1 VNKLST
7 PKIKSLWEII
17 LENFEDPINQILVVA
32 AIVSL
37 FVGVL
42 KDGRDGLIEP
52 LSIVMALIIIT
63 VVNSANNY
71 ASEIKL
77 RDLLMLS
84 GGGSSVAVF
93 RNGPNPR
100 LLSTS
105 KMVVGDVYEL
115 VSGVAV
121 PADSIVIQSNK
132 FEELICDE
140 SALTGEA
147 EQIYKKLGSPLLS

>member
-1 VNKLST
+1 MNKLST
-7 PKIKSLWEII
+7 PKIKSLWDIV

-37 FVGVL
+37 FIGVL

-52 LSIVMALIIIT
+52 LSIVTALIIIT

-71 ASEIKL
+71 ASEVKL

-93 RNGPNPR
+93 RNGNNPH
-100 LLSTS
+100 LISTS
-105 KMVVGDVYEL
+105 KLVVGDVYEL
-115 VSGVAV
+115 VTGVAV
-121 PADSIVIQSNK
+121 PADSIIIQVNE
-132 FEELICDE
+132 FEDFICDE

-147 EQIYKKLGSPLLS
+147 EPIYKKLGSPVLS

>member
-7 PKIKSLWEII
+7 PKIKSLWDIV

-37 FVGVL
+37 IIGVL

-52 LSIVMALIIIT
+52 LSIVTALIIIT

-93 RNGPNPR
+93 RNGPNPH
-100 LLSTS
+100 LISTT
-105 KMVVGDVYEL
+105 KLVVGDVYEL
-115 VSGVAV
+115 VTGVAV
-121 PADSIVIQSNK
+121 PADSIVIQLNE
-132 FEELICDE
+132 F
-140 SALTGEA
+140 
-147 EQIYKKLGSPLLS
+147 